1 MYKSIIDNGNY
12 FISLNGLVKDNR
24 GVECTLPMVD
34 NKVKITIYG
43 KERLVDLKWLA
54 LISHYEVDL
63 PEHLR
68 DKLEYITF
76 EEVPSNRLLR
86 INSGHFM
93 VLNTPFQYKKGFNLI
108 PGFMRYA
115 ISRKGVMIDL
125 KRPKQ
130 EIKITI
136 PGTNDYPKIGVY
148 NPDKSKAVSF
158 PLHRLLAFT
167 WIHRKSPGMWMVNH
181 KDGVKSNFKLSNLE
195 WVTPQENN
203 KHAVSTGLDADA
215 IMTVV
220 RDTKD
225 WKTHVFGS
233 ISEACRWMGCAV
245 TSMVQL
251 HAKLRPGRLLVNRF
265 EVRVGDDKSPWYYKP
280 GDKVRNG
287 RYTIT
292 AKLSD
297 TDIRT
302 YYDTRDFR
310 KELKLW
316 NAPGIE
322 AMFDKAKTFYP
333 DGEFS
338 YEDHYEAR
346 RIECYNL
353 NTGEILVSDTIMWLS
368 SRLNIYKSR
377 IRSTLSQ
384 GLNREVDGYLFR
396 YEVDEPW
403 DLNYTKRKALN
414 VCIQAEHQT
423 TGEIL
428 VFDSFRHAA
437 THFDVDR
444 SVIRRRVNTDSLYQD
459 WKFKEIH
466 GPLDS

>member
-1 MYKSIIDNGNY
+1 MYKSIIDNGDY

-76 EEVPSNRLLR
+76 ETVPSNRLLR

-93 VLNTPFQYKKGFNLI
+93 VLNTPFEYKKGYNLI

-115 ISRKGVMIDL
+115 INREGVVFDTVRKKTCNHLPDDD
-125 KRPKQ
+125 R
-130 EIKITI
+130 
-136 PGTNDYPKIGVY
+136 YPTVSVLDV
-148 NPDKSKAVSF
+148 DKGKHRSVVI
-158 PLHRLLAFT
+158 HRLLAFT
-167 WIHRKSPGMWMVNH
+167 WLRRTRPEMWMVNH
-181 KDGVKSNFKLSNLE
+181 KDGIKSNFKLSNLE

-203 KHAVSTGLDADA
+203 RHAVKTGLDIDA
-215 IMTVV
+215 ITTVV

-233 ISEACRWMGCAV
+233 IAEACRWMDCKRM
-245 TSMVQL
+245 SMVQL
-251 HAKLRPGRLLVNRF
+251 QSKLRPSRLLLNRF
-265 EVRVGDDKSPWYYKP
+265 EVRIGDDKTPWYYKP
-280 GDKVRNG
+280 GDKIRAG

-302 YYDTRDFR
+302 YLDTRDFR

-316 NAPGIE
+316 NVFNIE
-322 AMFDKAKTFYP
+322 AMIDKAKTLYP

-338 YEDHYEAR
+338 YEDHYETR

-353 NTGEILVSDTIMWLS
+353 KTGEILVSDTIMWFS
-368 SRLNIYKSR
+368 SRLNIHRSR
-377 IRSTLSQ
+377 IGNTLSQ

-403 DLNYTKRKALN
+403 DLNYTKPKAPN

-444 SVIRRRVNTDSLYQD
+444 SVIRRRINTDKLYRD
-459 WKFKEIH
+459 WKFKEI
-466 GPLDS
+466 